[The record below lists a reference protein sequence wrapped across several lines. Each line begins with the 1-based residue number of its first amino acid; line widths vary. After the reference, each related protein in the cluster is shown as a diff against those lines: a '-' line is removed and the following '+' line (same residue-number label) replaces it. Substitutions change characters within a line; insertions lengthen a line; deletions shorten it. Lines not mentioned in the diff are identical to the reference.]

1 MKIFDL
7 ISICLRNLL
16 RRKVRTALT
25 VVGVVVGSC
34 AIVVM
39 ISLGLGM
46 KASQEELL
54 AQLGDL
60 TVIQIYSYNSVD
72 KDGNTLYLDD
82 EKMAEIQAMNQVVAA
97 TPFYYPR
104 YLDAQLYAGNNERYM
119 TYFHSVVGVYPETLP
134 LLGYELLEG
143 SWEDV
148 FSTPYSIVM
157 GEYGAYNFEDTR
169 KKRGNNRVNPYPDY
183 TGEIPD
189 PFVDVMGTKLLI
201 RLNLQDASAKKI
213 EYKPTVAAVMKEDW
227 SRGYETSRGMFM
239 SISDLKRMEEDYKK
253 ANKIKADSS
262 TQSSYDNARV
272 KVSDMKYVGRVEE
285 AIQEMGFDTYS
296 METIRK
302 PMEEQTQK
310 QQTFL
315 GIIAG
320 VSLFVAALGIANT
333 MLMSIYERTREIGVM
348 KVVGC
353 YVRDIR
359 AIFLMEAGCIG
370 FMGGVLGAALS
381 CLISFLMNF
390 FGLNL
395 GMGGA
400 GMWFGDMG
408 TGAQVSIIPPWLIGL
423 ALVFSTLI
431 GLVSGY
437 YPANRAVKIS
447 ALTAIKQE

>member
-1 MKIFDL
+1 MMIFD
-7 ISICLRNLL
+7 IVFMCLRNLL
-16 RRKVRTALT
+16 RRKVRTLLT
-25 VVGVVVGSC
+25 IVGVVVGTC

-46 KASQEELL
+46 NASQEALL
-54 AQLGDL
+54 AQMGDL
-60 TVIQIYSYNSVD
+60 TIIEVYSYGNSKNGKEVVL
-72 KDGNTLYLDD
+72 ND
-82 EKMAEIQAMNQVVAA
+82 EVMAQIQQMKGVLTA
-97 TPFYYPR
+97 TPLYTPQN
-104 YLDAQLYAGNNERYM
+104 LSAQLYAGNGERYS
-119 TYFHSVVGVYPETLP
+119 TGFYNVVGVYPEAMP
-134 LLGYELLEG
+134 LLGYELLSG
-143 SWEDV
+143 SWEEA
-148 FSTPYSIVM
+148 FSSPLSMVVGQYA
-157 GEYGAYNFEDTR
+157 AYNLRDTR
-169 KKRGNNRVNPYPDY
+169 KQRNNRRDPYPDRN
-183 TGEIPD
+183 GKIAD
-189 PFVDVMGTKLLI
+189 PFVDLATSKLIL
-201 RLNLQDASAKKI
+201 RLDQQDEKAKKVK
-213 EYKPTVAAVMKEDW
+213 YKPKVSAVLKEDW

-239 SISDLKRMEEDYKK
+239 AIEDLKKIEADYIK
-253 ANKIKADSS
+253 ANNIKVDKKELGKY
-262 TQSSYDNARV
+262 QNAKV
-272 KVSDMKYVGRVEE
+272 KVADMEYVGAVEE
-285 AIQEMGFDTYS
+285 AIQAMGFDTYS

-310 QQTFL
+310 QQMFL

-370 FMGGVLGAALS
+370 FFGGIAGILLS
-381 CLISFLMNF
+381 YLISYLMNF
-390 FGLNL
+390 FGLNI

-400 GMWFGDMG
+400 SMWYGSAS
-408 TGAQVSIIPPWLIGL
+408 TGAPVSIIPGWLVAG

-431 GLVSGY
+431 GLISGY

>member
-1 MKIFDL
+1 MKTFDL
-7 ISICLRNLL
+7 ILMCLRNLL

-46 KASQEELL
+46 KASQEALL

-60 TVIQIYSYNSVD
+60 TIIQIYSYNSVD
-72 KDGNTLYLDD
+72 KNGKTIFLDD
-82 EKMAEIQAMNQVVAA
+82 AKMAEIQTMKNVVAA

-104 YLDAQLYAGNNERYM
+104 YLDAQLYAGNNDRYM
-119 TYFHSVVGVYPETLP
+119 TYFYNAVGVYPEALP
-134 LLGYELLEG
+134 LLGYELAEG
-143 SWEDV
+143 SWEDA
-148 FSTPYSIVM
+148 FSQPYSVVM
-157 GEYGAYNFEDTR
+157 GQYFAYNFEDTR

-183 TGEIPD
+183 TGEIPE
-189 PFVDVMGTKLLI
+189 PFVDVMTAKLLL
-201 RLNLQDASAKKI
+201 RLNLQDPSAKKI
-213 EYKPTVAAVMKEDW
+213 EYKPVVTAVMKEDW

-239 SISDLKRMEEDYKK
+239 SVSEMKRMEEDYKK
-253 ANKIKADSS
+253 ANKIKSDSS
-262 TQSSYDNARV
+262 NPSGYDNARV
-272 KVSDMKYVGRVEE
+272 KVSDMKYVGEVEQV
-285 AIQEMGFDTYS
+285 IQDMGFETYS

-302 PMEEQTQK
+302 PMEEQTRK

-370 FMGGVLGAALS
+370 FIGGVLGVGLS

-390 FGLNL
+390 FGLNI

-400 GMWFGDMG
+400 SMWFGDAGAG
-408 TGAQVSIIPPWLIGL
+408 TQVSIIPPWLIGVAL
-423 ALVFSTLI
+423 AFSTLI